1 MKMDQLVKI
10 ETALTGELAEL
21 YFSLLAVFEEKS
33 GTSLS
38 EMNRA
43 LLQTGVI
50 HHLTM
55 MKGLGLIDGD
65 EAERLDALI
74 DSVAKETIMWE
85 LVKMARAYWK
95 GTTGMGAI
103 DLKGDGA

>member
-1 MKMDQLVKI
+1 MEMDQLVKI
-10 ETALTGELAEL
+10 ETTLTGELAEL
-21 YFSLLAVFEEKS
+21 YVSLLAVIEEKS

-38 EMNRA
+38 EMNQA

-55 MKGLGLIDGD
+55 MKGIGLISGD

-85 LVKMARAYWK
+85 LVKMGREYWK
-95 GTTGMGAI
+95 GTAGMNAI
-103 DLKGDGA
+103 DLKA